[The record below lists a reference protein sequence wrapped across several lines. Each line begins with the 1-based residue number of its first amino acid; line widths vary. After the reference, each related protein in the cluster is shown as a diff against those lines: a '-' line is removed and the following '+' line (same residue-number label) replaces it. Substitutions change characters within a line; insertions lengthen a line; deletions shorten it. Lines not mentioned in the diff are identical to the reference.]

1 MTEAG
6 PELDEAFE
14 RLAASGFEL
23 PNGFVNHGPMA
34 CEALAALGCEAEIDG
49 WARRFARTGGFTID
63 AVAPSHFEWRDAMG
77 DYRRL
82 PEWIG
87 SFEKEIAVDGWPSVV
102 NRWVPRLL
110 PGLAVVLFHGAIRT
124 AHAVR
129 AVSQADTEP
138 RRAELARALGYW
150 AARFRPGALA
160 PAVAALE
167 DTRGALTRAAAD
179 GARRY
184 LTRPNIF
191 HLHGVTAAMAVE
203 LFVDHIPPE
212 AAAAG
217 LAQVHAE
224 HEAVYRDVLAAE
236 RVPVAGAGPDE
247 LARAASRSHDPHQVK
262 LVEACRR
269 GLAVSGDSVFAAA
282 AETVT
287 GLG

>member
-1 MTEAG
+1 VNEAAS
-6 PELDEAFE
+6 ELDEAFE

-23 PNGFVNHGPMA
+23 ANGFVNHGPMA
-34 CEALAALGCEAEIDG
+34 CEALAALGCSGEIDS
-49 WARRFARTGGFTID
+49 WARRFARSGTATVD
-63 AVAPSHFEWRDAMG
+63 AVAPTHFDWRDAMG

-87 SFEKEIAVDGWPSVV
+87 SFEKEIALDGWASVV
-102 NRWVPRLL
+102 STWVPRLL
-110 PGLAVVLFHGAIRT
+110 PALAVRLFHGAIRT
-124 AHAVR
+124 AHATR

-150 AARFRPGALA
+150 AARFQPGA
-160 PAVAALE
+160 P
-167 DTRGALTRAAAD
+167 ALTAAMVGDVRGELARAAAD

-191 HLHGVTAAMAVE
+191 HLHGVTGAMAVE
-203 LFVDHIPPE
+203 LFVDHIPP
-212 AAAAG
+212 AAATAG

-224 HEAVYRDVLAAE
+224 HEALYGDVEAAKAA
-236 RVPVAGAGPDE
+236 PVAGAGPDE
-247 LARAASRSHDPHQVK
+247 LARAATKSHDPHQVK
-262 LVEACRR
+262 LIEACRR
-269 GLAVSGDSVFAAA
+269 GLGVTGDPVFAAA

>member
-1 MTEAG
+1 MTEAVS
-6 PELDEAFE
+6 ELDEAFE
-14 RLAASGFEL
+14 RLASSGFEL

-34 CEALAALGCEAEIDG
+34 CEALAALGCSGEIDN
-49 WARRFARTGGFTID
+49 WARRFARTRSATVD
-63 AVAPSHFEWRDAMG
+63 AVTPINFDWQGAMG

-87 SFEKEIAVDGWPSVV
+87 LFEQQIAHDGWAPVV
-102 NRWVPRLL
+102 STWVPRLL
-110 PGLAVVLFHGAIRT
+110 PALAVRLFHGAIRT

-150 AARFRPGALA
+150 SARFQPGATVV
-160 PAVAALE
+160 PGSGVD
-167 DTRGALTRAAAD
+167 DTRLELTRAAAD

-191 HLHGVTAAMAVE
+191 HLHGVTGTMAVE
-203 LFVDHIPPE
+203 LLVDHIPPD
-212 AAAAG
+212 AAGAG
-217 LAQVHAE
+217 LAQVYAE
-224 HEAVYRDVLAAE
+224 HEALYRDVKAAALT
-236 RVPVAGAGPDE
+236 PVAGAGPDE
-247 LARAASRSHDPHQVK
+247 LARAATKSHDPHQVK

-269 GLAVSGDSVFAAA
+269 GLAVTGDPVFSAA